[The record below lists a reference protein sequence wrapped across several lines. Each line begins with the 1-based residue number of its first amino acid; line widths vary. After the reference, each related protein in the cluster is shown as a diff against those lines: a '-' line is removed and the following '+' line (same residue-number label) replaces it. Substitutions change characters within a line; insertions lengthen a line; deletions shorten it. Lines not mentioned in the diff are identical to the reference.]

1 MREAG
6 GAAAGEHFAGVDR
19 SGWRAHVDDERVFRG
34 VGGRDHV
41 LEGFFGEDLRLVE
54 DDDVDCGEAS
64 AEALFAGAEEDAAAV
79 GEGDLLLAVGLAD
92 GFAVS

>member
-1 MREAG
+1 MWMMSG
-6 GAAAGEHFAGVDR
+6 FFAALA
-19 SGWRAHVDDERVFRG
+19 
-34 VGGRDHV
+34 VGTHV
-41 LEGFFGEDLRLVE
+41 LEGFFGEDLRFVE

-79 GEGDLLLAVGLAD
+79 GEGDFLLAVGLAD